1 MDAGFPRLAE
11 NCEIN
16 NTKINMPKLSIIV
29 PVYNAEKSLPICL
42 DSLLSQTMTDINFWL
57 VNDGSTDNSL
67 EVCQQYANTDSRFH
81 VINQKNAGA
90 GKARDNGIYQCDGDF
105 IGFVDYLSKVF
116 LSAE

>member
-67 EVCQQYANTDSRFH
+67 EVCQQEL
-81 VINQKNAGA
+81 
-90 GKARDNGIYQCDGDF
+90 ARLATMGSTSVMEISLVLWMLMTGLKLICLKKCMMQP
-105 IGFVDYLSKVF
+105 
-116 LSAE
+116 SAMIAML